1 MRTPLEDI
9 DWLTR
14 STNRVE
20 LLELLADQPHSR
32 SDLQEAVGVTRVTMN
47 RMIEDFEERGWV
59 NDPDREPRITSCGR
73 LVLAHLQPLREAAAT
88 SQKLSSIQQYL
99 PTDKFDFA
107 LSRLGDAEIT
117 YSSQFDILAPVERS
131 AEIAVGADRLRV
143 VGNAPD
149 SVHLQKASTLYED
162 GEGPHSVERVFT
174 SGGLDTIAAK
184 PELSRRLR
192 NIAALDDVECTYFRY
207 DEALSYGLQIA
218 DETVVLE
225 LFDGQGLIPAVVVT
239 DDETILAWAKERFER
254 YKQASRLLD
263 PADFVA

>member
-1 MRTPLEDI
+1 M
-9 DWLTR
+9 
-14 STNRVE
+14 
-20 LLELLADQPHSR
+20 
-32 SDLQEAVGVTRVTMN
+32 
-47 RMIEDFEERGWV
+47 
-59 NDPDREPRITSCGR
+59 
-73 LVLAHLQPLREAAAT
+73 
-88 SQKLSSIQQYL
+88 
-99 PTDKFDFA
+99 
-107 LSRLGDAEIT
+107 
-117 YSSQFDILAPVERS
+117 
-131 AEIAVGADRLRV
+131 
-143 VGNAPD
+143 
-149 SVHLQKASTLYED
+149 
-162 GEGPHSVERVFT
+162 ERVFT

-184 PELSRRLR
+184 PELSRQLR